1 MSIDSAIL
9 NSSQLGYKLEELIH
23 NEIIRFQNVICYR
36 ENDIK
41 DEFKDPSLNGIDHWI
56 KKENINIFIQDK
68 WRDSITQPEIAQ
80 FLTCVERLKS
90 LIVSSESLLP
100 SFYLIW
106 VSKTQPTSFGL
117 KLLEEKNVITII
129 NSKSIQ
135 SLSREVYWRIGD
147 LLDDISDNKQ
157 PNISTILNPKKIKKY
172 IYDETDEGITIY
184 NEFIN
189 IQGEIHKYFQKIIMI
204 INSGGGDF
212 RISTIN
218 LFPDSLDKWKNFKKI
233 DYNEFLR
240 IAKKICVATKQNR
253 IMSHFMEYY
262 TKARALSVCLSQLV
276 IKYSQLYNKLAVNKS
291 LKIKSFP
298 VLKCIPEP
306 MSQSEFTASIKNTNG
321 YYQGMELNFGTFYYN
336 I

>member
-1 MSIDSAIL
+1 MSIDSVIL
-9 NSSQLGYKLEELIH
+9 NPSQLGYKLEELIH
-23 NEIIRFQNVICYR
+23 NEMIRFPNVICYR

-41 DEFKDPSLNGIDHWI
+41 DEFKDSSLNGIDHWI
-56 KKENINIFIQDK
+56 KKDNINILIQDK
-68 WRDSITQPEIAQ
+68 WKDSITQPEIAQ
-80 FLTCVERLKS
+80 FLTCAERLKS
-90 LIVSSESLLP
+90 LIISSESLLP

-106 VSKTQPTSFGL
+106 VSKIQPTSFGL

-147 LLDDISDNKQ
+147 LLDDIFDNKQ
-157 PNISTILNPKKIKKY
+157 SNVSTTLIPEKRKKI
-172 IYDETDEGITIY
+172 IYDDTDEGISIY
-184 NEFIN
+184 NELVT
-189 IQGEIHKYFQKIIMI
+189 IQYEIHTYFQKIIMI
-204 INSGGGDF
+204 INSCGGDLG
-212 RISTIN
+212 ISTIN

-240 IAKKICVATKQNR
+240 IAKKICVATKQKR
-253 IMSHFMEYY
+253 VMSHFMEYY
-262 TKARALSVCLSQLV
+262 TKARALSVNLSQSV
-276 IKYSQLYNKLAVNKS
+276 IKYTHLYHKLSINKS

-298 VLKCIPEP
+298 LLKCTPEP

-321 YYQGMELNFGTFYYN
+321 YYQGMEFNFGTYYYN